1 MTHTEDLI
9 RLRETEVKYL
19 RDRIQELEARIEVYE
34 SQLELFRNEDR
45 KN

>member
-9 RLRETEVKYL
+9 RLRETEVKHL

-45 KN
+45 

>member
-19 RDRIQELEARIEVYE
+19 RNRIQELEALIEVYQ
-34 SQLELFRNEDR
+34 SQLELDLQNENR
-45 KN
+45 